1 LIPRENAFAM
11 SPELSA
17 AGLIVATSAPVDC
30 AEYITE
36 DSVRPGGNGGSG
48 VGSGPEGNAQ

>member
-1 LIPRENAFAM
+1 M